1 MFKRGLPHTL
11 TTVDAKRLMNEIRI
25 GMGLDGI
32 KESIKFEANELR
44 EMYRNNEIFK
54 LGELV
59 EDANGVYEIVDRGTN
74 YLTVVD
80 QEGTMQKKWLT
91 EVSATYVKMNE
102 DFQNTEGTGE
112 ISYKGYTTKY
122 LHHDQAAGQAFNDL
136 IHKGGDPV
144 AILNALKETDSYMSH
159 ELAAHGTEQLDA
171 SGYEQF
177 MSHVNRAKEA
187 LKNLGDLEHHDYIQD
202 HIDQMEKT
210 KAQYTNPKEGPGD
223 MQEALTT
230 KTLRDSDEL
239 KVARVIA
246 TMLGVDKAESMSN
259 PEQLVNLG
267 LTKVRSKSLNPESL
281 AIVKRMLA
289 LAKEVNIK
297 YDAGLLTGKLKEDVV
312 DKSKTN
318 NASKGILRS
327 ADYQKLLAVQNTSG
341 MRPASTTQGND
352 PDHLRKMK
360 IKHHLG
366 EAAEAEKEEPAE
378 NEKLEDSMESSQNAV
393 PFPEA
398 GMQGDEDFEA
408 SNISDDEIEKMVSE
422 LSDDDIMDHVY
433 DDSEIAVVDE
443 ETGEE
448 VEDET
453 MAEGLVMEVLS
464 RSERIRAGAR
474 FKRTSAK
481 RERRLKIALH
491 KTSDN
496 KTINTRARRMA
507 IKTLKSRLAKKPLSQ
522 LSVAEKERLEQR
534 VQRMKPVMNRIAMR
548 MVPRIRRLEKDR
560 LKPKATGK

>member
-1 MFKRGLPHTL
+1 
-11 TTVDAKRLMNEIRI
+11 
-25 GMGLDGI
+25 
-32 KESIKFEANELR
+32 
-44 EMYRNNEIFK
+44 
-54 LGELV
+54 
-59 EDANGVYEIVDRGTN
+59 
-74 YLTVVD
+74 
-80 QEGTMQKKWLT
+80 
-91 EVSATYVKMNE
+91 
-102 DFQNTEGTGE
+102 
-112 ISYKGYTTKY
+112 
-122 LHHDQAAGQAFNDL
+122 
-136 IHKGGDPV
+136 
-144 AILNALKETDSYMSH
+144 
-159 ELAAHGTEQLDA
+159 
-171 SGYEQF
+171 
-177 MSHVNRAKEA
+177 
-187 LKNLGDLEHHDYIQD
+187 
-202 HIDQMEKT
+202 
-210 KAQYTNPKEGPGD
+210 

-312 DKSKTN
+312 DKSKKN

-327 ADYQKLLAVQNTSG
+327 ADFQRLSAVQNATG
-341 MRPASTTQGND
+341 MRPASTTQIPD

-360 IKHHLG
+360 IKHQLG
-366 EAAEAEKEEPAE
+366 EAEICPVCKKEPCECEGGNHIGEDMDTSEYTVKKTVGNDGKTHSRKVHPHRVRFDAEKTVKEEAEKEDPSTEEPAE
-378 NEKLEDSMESSQNAV
+378 NEKLEDTMETSQNAI

-453 MAEGLVMEVLS
+453 MAEGLMLEVLS
-464 RSERIRAGAR
+464 RSERIRAGSR
-474 FKRTSAK
+474 FRRTAAK

-491 KTSDN
+491 KTSDS